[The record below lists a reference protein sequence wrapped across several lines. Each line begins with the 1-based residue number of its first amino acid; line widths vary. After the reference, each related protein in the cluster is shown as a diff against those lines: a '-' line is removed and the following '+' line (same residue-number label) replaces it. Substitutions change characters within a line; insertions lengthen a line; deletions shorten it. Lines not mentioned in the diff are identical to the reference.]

1 MADHRGRRKESPST
15 KLDLY
20 RRHTSVIAEST
31 RRAQFLSREKAA
43 EKLGVSARTVRSWED
58 GDRRLEVAELIVM
71 AEAYGMDPAAMFA
84 EILKGRKRGEGTSVS

>member
-1 MADHRGRRKESPST
+1 MADHRGRRKESPPA

-20 RRHTSVIAEST
+20 RRRTSVVVEST
-31 RRAQFLSREKAA
+31 RRAQFLSREKAG

-71 AEAYGMDPAAMFA
+71 AEAYEMDPVTMLTQIIQGKNPM
-84 EILKGRKRGEGTSVS
+84 ERS